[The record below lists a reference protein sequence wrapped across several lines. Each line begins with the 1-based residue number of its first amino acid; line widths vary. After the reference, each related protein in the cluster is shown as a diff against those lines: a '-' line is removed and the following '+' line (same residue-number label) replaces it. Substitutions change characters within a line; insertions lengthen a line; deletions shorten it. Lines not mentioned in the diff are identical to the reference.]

1 MDTSQVTKR
10 ETPVPE
16 QLSVVEKVFFVS
28 VLTLIFFPFPLLVVG
43 GLWLKSRMPFTDF
56 IRFKFMKGW
65 KRVPY
70 NPRHFSHTASRDW
83 DPYTPGTSAWS
94 IRQHEFK
101 LHNR

>member
-65 KRVPY
+65 KRVSNEAAEKRFKRLN
-70 NPRHFSHTASRDW
+70 NPFYFEGR
-83 DPYTPGTSAWS
+83 
-94 IRQHEFK
+94 
-101 LHNR
+101 